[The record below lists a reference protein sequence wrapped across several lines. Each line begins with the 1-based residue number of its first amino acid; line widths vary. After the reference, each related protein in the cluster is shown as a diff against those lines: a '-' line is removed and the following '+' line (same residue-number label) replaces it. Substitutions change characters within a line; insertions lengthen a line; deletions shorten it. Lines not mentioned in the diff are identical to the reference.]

1 MTDDNIFVK
10 KLVQFQR
17 ENIFNNKKKKLKKRN
32 KGGRKKVYQAKM

>member
-17 ENIFNNKKKKLKKRN
+17 ENIFNNKKNTEKEK
-32 KGGRKKVYQAKM
+32 